1 MFSDLSV
8 IPKLPAINL
17 EETQA
22 YFENALGFTLS
33 SRYPEYLIME
43 SGNTELHF
51 FEFKELDPLTNY
63 SMLYIRVPSD
73 IDLLYEQMKS
83 SRAIMH
89 PNGKLEAKPWGV
101 KEFAIL
107 DPNHTLFTF
116 GQLI

>member
-1 MFSDLSV
+1 MFSDLTI

-63 SMLYIRVPSD
+63 SMIYVRVPSG
-73 IDLLYEQMKS
+73 IEELYGKLKES
-83 SRAIMH
+83 GAFMH
-89 PNGKLEAKPWGV
+89 PNGKLETKPWGV
-101 KEFAIL
+101 REFAIL
-107 DPNHTLFTF
+107 DPNHTLLTF
-116 GQLI
+116 GQLL